1 MKRLL
6 SLGAASLVAF
16 LASVSARAQEVDPGT
31 GLVSAGG
38 RDARAA
44 TPQAFGTS
52 ALTLYQVSPGGCL
65 PDSSSV
71 NYDVLRGYRFANSGD
86 GHWDCPL
93 NLPAGAKLD
102 SFEVL
107 VHDENALALEAVL
120 QICDSLSV
128 DDTCFEDGL
137 VSSTGT
143 PSEPFTGFLTS
154 DVSGPGYEVDKLNK
168 TYSVRI
174 FLPAVS
180 TTLMFRQ
187 VNVYYRQQ
195 VSPAPAVSSF
205 GDVPPSHPFFR
216 FIEAF
221 AAAGITS
228 GCGGGNFCPERN
240 VTRGEMAV
248 FLARALGL
256 HFPN

>member
-1 MKRLL
+1 MKRFP

-16 LASVSARAQEVDPGT
+16 LASVSASAQAVDPET
-31 GLVSAGG
+31 GLISAGD
-38 RDARAA
+38 REARGAS
-44 TPQAFGTS
+44 PQAFGTS
-52 ALTLYQVSPGGCL
+52 ALTLHQVPPGGCL

-71 NYDVLRGYRFANSGD
+71 NYDALRGYRYANSGD
-86 GHWDCPL
+86 AHWDCPL

-102 SFEVL
+102 SFEAL
-107 VHDENALALEAVL
+107 VHDESDSTLEAVL

-128 DDTCFEDGL
+128 DDACFEDGL
-137 VSSTGT
+137 VSTTGT

-154 DVSGPGYEVDKLNK
+154 DISGPGYVVDKLNK

-174 FLPAVS
+174 FLPAAS
-180 TTLMFRQ
+180 TDLMFRQ
-187 VNVYYRQQ
+187 VNAYYRLQ
-195 VSPAPAVSSF
+195 VSPAPGAASF
-205 GDVPPSHPFFR
+205 GDVPSAHPFFR
-216 FIEAF
+216 FIEAL
-221 AAAGITS
+221 AASGITS

-240 VTRGEMAV
+240 ITRGEVAV